1 VRVLADVEMTW
12 IAGGWDSF
20 GDDGTIVDPPF
31 DNDDDS
37 YWDFPD
43 PTDINDFGGNP

>member
-1 VRVLADVEMTW
+1 MAW

-20 GDDGTIVDPPF
+20 GDDGTIVDPPL
-31 DNDDDS
+31 DNGDDPS

-43 PTDINDFGGNP
+43 PTDITDFGGNP